1 MTYDLAWKVV
11 LREAKIFLIRY
22 LKIDVEKEDY
32 ETRVREELEIVEFD
46 NDTIFLE
53 DNYGR
58 IIEHIMRKNGKLT
71 ECGFTN
77 F

>member
-11 LREAKIFLIRY
+11 LREAKNFLIGY

-32 ETRVREELEIVEFD
+32 EARVKEELEIVEFD

-53 DNYGR
+53 DNDGV
-58 IIEHIMRKNGKLT
+58 IIEHNYNEEEWQVDGMWIY
-71 ECGFTN
+71 
-77 F
+77 

>member
-11 LREAKIFLIRY
+11 LREARSFLIRF
-22 LKIDVEKEDY
+22 LKINLENEDY

-58 IIEHIMRKNGKLT
+58 IIEHNYNAEEWQVDGMWVY
-71 ECGFTN
+71 
-77 F
+77 

>member
-53 DNYGR
+53 DNDGV
-58 IIEHIMRKNGKLT
+58 IIEHNYNEEEWQVDGMWIY
-71 ECGFTN
+71 
-77 F
+77 

>member
-11 LREAKIFLIRY
+11 LREARSFLIRY
-22 LKIDVEKEDY
+22 LKINLENEDY

-53 DNYGR
+53 DDYGR
-58 IIEHIMRKNGKLT
+58 IIEHSYNAEDWQVDGM
-71 ECGFTN
+71 
-77 F
+77 

>member
-53 DNYGR
+53 NNYGR
-58 IIEHIMRKNGKLT
+58 LIEHNYNEEEWQVDGMWIY
-71 ECGFTN
+71 
-77 F
+77 

>member
-58 IIEHIMRKNGKLT
+58 IIEHNYNAGEWQVDGMWLY
-71 ECGFTN
+71 
-77 F
+77 

>member
-11 LREAKIFLIRY
+11 LREAKNFLIGY

-32 ETRVREELEIVEFD
+32 ETRVKEELEIVEFD

-58 IIEHIMRKNGKLT
+58 IIEHNYNAEEWQVDGMWIY
-71 ECGFTN
+71 
-77 F
+77 

>member
-11 LREAKIFLIRY
+11 LREAKNFLIVY

-32 ETRVREELEIVEFD
+32 ETRVKEELEIVEFD

-53 DNYGR
+53 NNYGR
-58 IIEHIMRKNGKLT
+58 IIEHSYNEEEWQVDGMWIY
-71 ECGFTN
+71 
-77 F
+77 

>member
-58 IIEHIMRKNGKLT
+58 IIEHNYNG
-71 ECGFTN
+71 EEWQVDGMWVY
-77 F
+77 

>member
-11 LREAKIFLIRY
+11 LREAKNFLIEY
-22 LKIDVEKEDY
+22 LEIDVEKEDY

-58 IIEHIMRKNGKLT
+58 IIEHNYNEEEWQVDGMWIY
-71 ECGFTN
+71 
-77 F
+77 

>member
-11 LREAKIFLIRY
+11 LREAKLFLIRY
-22 LKIDVEKEDY
+22 LKIDVEEEDY
-32 ETRVREELEIVEFD
+32 EARVREELEIVEFD

-58 IIEHIMRKNGKLT
+58 IIEHNYNAEEWQVDGMWLY
-71 ECGFTN
+71 
-77 F
+77 

>member
-22 LKIDVEKEDY
+22 LKIDVENEDY

-58 IIEHIMRKNGKLT
+58 IIEQL
-71 ECGFTN
+71 
-77 F
+77 

>member
-11 LREAKIFLIRY
+11 LREARSFLIRY
-22 LKIDVEKEDY
+22 LKINLENEDY

-53 DNYGR
+53 DDYGR
-58 IIEHIMRKNGKLT
+58 IIEHNYHAEDWQVDRM
-71 ECGFTN
+71 
-77 F
+77 

>member
-11 LREAKIFLIRY
+11 LREAKNFLIEY
-22 LKIDVEKEDY
+22 LEIDVEKEDY
-32 ETRVREELEIVEFD
+32 ETRVKEELEIVEFD

-58 IIEHIMRKNGKLT
+58 IIEHNYNAEEWQVDGMWVY
-71 ECGFTN
+71 
-77 F
+77 

>member
-53 DNYGR
+53 DNYVR
-58 IIEHIMRKNGKLT
+58 IIEHNYNAEEWQVDGMWVY
-71 ECGFTN
+71 
-77 F
+77 